1 MARISGSD
9 SFPSAREFCGA
20 TLVPEDLGLML
31 EDCMAELE
39 GLDWATARRVWAIH
53 RDCLPGCRAQLA
65 AGAALSSENQED

>member
-1 MARISGSD
+1 MVTSD
-9 SFPSAREFCGA
+9 FSAVQGNTF
-20 TLVPEDLGLML
+20 

-39 GLDWATARRVWAIH
+39 GLDWSAARRVWAIH